1 MVCFQTSN
9 VWGAGVIL
17 PLLALTPTSFFF
29 SFFIAI
35 CWTLPSEAFFP
46 CGCKK
51 GKGWI
56 CCIRATRPTLNI
68 RALLHVHHNTTCK
81 EAHPSGCMHIII
93 KGVNRSVTTNRPTIY
108 HHIQFLTIMFS
119 CCNVVSFAVNH
130 LSNATLDL
138 ILDLTLQPKRL
149 KLYLLFLRA
158 LFSFIKNEICCLTW
172 LRYTHI

>member
-17 PLLALTPTSFFF
+17 PLLALTPTSFF

-51 GKGWI
+51 GKGRI
-56 CCIRATRPTLNI
+56 SCIRATRPTLNI

-108 HHIQFLTIMFS
+108 HHIQFFTIMFS
-119 CCNVVSFAVNH
+119 CWNVVSFAVNH